1 MADNPQ
7 ETLRELQELVVTYAK
22 QETVAPLKAL
32 GRYVGFGLAAALLFG
47 TGIIF
52 VEIGLLRLL
61 KDQTGSA
68 FTGNLS
74 WAPYTIVV
82 LVSLAT
88 AAFAWNVRSRRLP

>member
-32 GRYVGFGLAAALLFG
+32 GRYVGFGLAAALLLG

-61 KDQTGSA
+61 KDQTGSV

-74 WAPYTIVV
+74 WAPYAIVV
-82 LVSLAT
+82 IMSLVVAGL
-88 AAFAWNVRSRRLP
+88 AWNIRTRRLP